1 MGVETSRGETSRERR
16 RALRRRGARERERE
30 REMEVGLR
38 RREGAASGSGRETNG
53 RSDDGDERAGVRTMN
68 AREEGATAAESLEM
82 DALRHWTTSMN
93 RGEAERPS
101 GMESVWKYCA
111 LELGFCVGEREDDPD
126 MSHARERVFD
136 LLWYIPLALEK
147 FCLYGGLLCA
157 DAILGLF
164 TSLPVRVMS
173 QTVRL
178 LWSVATLNSG
188 DKKSSKRRAW
198 GIHPYAREHLNDVL
212 WLFMLCVA
220 VTYTHMLDI
229 SVIYHYIR
237 GQEVIKLYMAC
248 AVMETFDK
256 LLCSFSSNVLD
267 ALQNSVHGCVT
278 MATDGSAMDQVHSV
292 FRLAVDVILST
303 CATVAHTFVL
313 LTHAVTLSV
322 AINSHTNAMLLVL
335 ISNNFSEM
343 KGHVFKKQ
351 DPEKLFG
358 VSRLDVIE
366 RVHLCVCL
374 MFVGAQRIMAAGSIE
389 AAFTAKFLNDILLVL
404 GSEIFV
410 DVVKHSFMAKFNS
423 LRPGVYRRFYRQIC
437 RDHVHLTQSYKIH
450 QVVGFVPLAPAAVI
464 IRVVP
469 GLYRTL
475 KQSAM
480 SSDVLTRGIFD
491 RVLVYFSGVSVG
503 LGVMLLAIGFKL
515 AFGIAIHSWG
525 TRSLDKSS
533 KITPSA
539 ERWGAKTPAKS
550 LGTAP
555 RSPPRIKVN

>member
-1 MGVETSRGETSRERR
+1 
-16 RALRRRGARERERE
+16 
-30 REMEVGLR
+30 
-38 RREGAASGSGRETNG
+38 
-53 RSDDGDERAGVRTMN
+53 
-68 AREEGATAAESLEM
+68 
-82 DALRHWTTSMN
+82 
-93 RGEAERPS
+93 
-101 GMESVWKYCA
+101 
-111 LELGFCVGEREDDPD
+111 
-126 MSHARERVFD
+126 
-136 LLWYIPLALEK
+136 
-147 FCLYGGLLCA
+147 
-157 DAILGLF
+157 
-164 TSLPVRVMS
+164 
-173 QTVRL
+173 
-178 LWSVATLNSG
+178 
-188 DKKSSKRRAW
+188 
-198 GIHPYAREHLNDVL
+198 
-212 WLFMLCVA
+212 
-220 VTYTHMLDI
+220 
-229 SVIYHYIR
+229 
-237 GQEVIKLYMAC
+237 
-248 AVMETFDK
+248 
-256 LLCSFSSNVLD
+256 
-267 ALQNSVHGCVT
+267 
-278 MATDGSAMDQVHSV
+278 
-292 FRLAVDVILST
+292 
-303 CATVAHTFVL
+303 
-313 LTHAVTLSV
+313 
-322 AINSHTNAMLLVL
+322 
-335 ISNNFSEM
+335 
-343 KGHVFKKQ
+343 
-351 DPEKLFG
+351 
-358 VSRLDVIE
+358 
-366 RVHLCVCL
+366 
-374 MFVGAQRIMAAGSIE
+374 MAAGSIE